1 MKFQYAVLAL
11 SALAFAD
18 ISGTVVDEKGSAIN
32 DAVVSI
38 KALPNLL
45 PDARAL
51 SDKDGKFAFKLV
63 VASSSSSGGDEET
76 GKNPAGSSGSK
87 DWQWVTIPSAD
98 DENSTSLNL
107 VGKALRQG
115 VFRLASNGVVSV
127 QALDLN
133 GRVVRKVDLFA
144 TAGSYSIDNAAAL
157 ASGLPHGMYLLV
169 ASADGRN
176 TIIGKV
182 NGGSRWDGSVSLRAS
197 DGMDVAVETAQSRNS
212 RELRKEAASAQ
223 SLIIRKAGF
232 LPETLSVANPKDYGK
247 ITLKRDPI
255 EGKIDALMASMNL
268 DAKIA
273 QMTQP
278 QSGYSCGGYAC
289 GSTLNGGGEYAGT
302 YTLNDWKSPIPTT
315 YGKDNVHGM
324 GDVSGATIFPH
335 NIGLGATRDSALVR
349 RIGQAVAEEM
359 WAAYIDLNF
368 APAVSTPQDEHWG
381 RVYEGFGEKAELGV
395 MMGAAYLR
403 GLQGDNMDAPWRVI
417 GTVKHF
423 VGDGATD
430 GGKDRGNATMTEK
443 QLRTIHLP
451 PYIAAVEQ
459 GAQSVMASFNQ
470 INGVHQHVDSLRLT
484 GILKVELGFDGYVIA
499 DWEGIENSRTPGQ
512 TDALG
517 YGEGTTMSSS
527 EAVRKAINAGIDL
540 AMVPTSHSSF
550 RSTLKNLVLNGQ
562 VSEDRINDAVRRILR
577 VKVRAGRIDTP
588 AGPAEYVGKTANI
601 GSADHRA
608 IAREAV
614 RKSLVLLKNEGK
626 ALPLSKTGK
635 VFVTGTHANN
645 TGYQCGG
652 WTQGWQGS
660 TSNIPGATSILS
672 GAKEVANTAI
682 VASANDAETIVY
694 VVGETPYAEWL
705 GDVKDF
711 EGKYVGSVSSQVSQI
726 NTWKAAGKKVVVVLI
741 SGRALPFTNLIEASD
756 AFIAAWLPGSEG
768 AGVADVLFGDYK
780 PTGKLP
786 HTWPK
791 SADQIPINDGDGKEG
806 LFPYGFG
813 LTY

>member
-1 MKFQYAVLAL
+1 MKIYPAII
-11 SALAFAD
+11 ALAALAYAD
-18 ISGTVVDEKGSAIN
+18 INGVIADEAGNAIEN
-32 DAVVSI
+32 AVVSI
-38 KALPNLL
+38 KSLPNLL
-45 PDARAL
+45 PDARIL
-51 SDKDGKFAFKLV
+51 SDGEGKFSFAMKVNSTEPDGSGEKGESV
-63 VASSSSSGGDEET
+63 VAIGSMPVPLAENIYGLSSSKAIALHVLDAN
-76 GKNPAGSSGSK
+76 GKVMRQMNLH
-87 DWQWVTIPSAD
+87 
-98 DENSTSLNL
+98 STM
-107 VGKALRQG
+107 
-115 VFRLASNGVVSV
+115 
-127 QALDLN
+127 N
-133 GRVVRKVDLFA
+133 GRLLDEANSLVAGLPKGVYFLVASIGQSRVFVGRVEGETRISNAILQKIGAAVDSRSAFLAKESSSDQSLIVRKV
-144 TAGSYSIDNAAAL
+144 
-157 ASGLPHGMYLLV
+157 
-169 ASADGRN
+169 
-176 TIIGKV
+176 
-182 NGGSRWDGSVSLRAS
+182 
-197 DGMDVAVETAQSRNS
+197 
-212 RELRKEAASAQ
+212 
-223 SLIIRKAGF
+223 GF
-232 LPETLSVANPKDYGK
+232 LPETLEVVNPKDYGK
-247 ITLKRDPI
+247 IVLKRDPV
-255 EGKIDALMASMNL
+255 EDQIDALMAGMDL
-268 DAKIA
+268 DAMIA

-278 QSGYSCGGYAC
+278 SSGSGCGTYAC
-289 GSTLNGGGEYAGT
+289 GSTLNGGGEYAGS
-302 YTLNDWKSPIPTT
+302 YTLKNWKSPIPTT

-324 GDVSGATIFPH
+324 GDVDGATIFPH

-349 RIGQAVAEEM
+349 KIGQAVAEEM

-381 RVYEGFGEKAELGV
+381 RTYEGFGEKAELGV

-403 GLQGDNMDAPWRVI
+403 GLQGDNMNAPWRVI

-430 GGKDRGNATMTEK
+430 GGKDRGNSTMTED

-451 PYIAAVEQ
+451 PYVAAVEQ

-517 YGEGTTMSSS
+517 YGGGMTMSSS
-527 EAVRKAINAGIDL
+527 EAVRKAINAGIDM
-540 AMVPTSHSSF
+540 AMVPTSYSSF
-550 RSTLKNLVLNGQ
+550 RSTMKTLVQSGQ
-562 VSEDRINDAVRRILR
+562 ISEDRVKDAVRRILR
-577 VKVRAGRIDTP
+577 VKIRAGRIDNPT
-588 AGPAEYVGKTANI
+588 GPAAYVGQTANI
-601 GSADHRA
+601 GSDAHRA

-614 RKSLVLLKNEGK
+614 RKSLVLLKNEK
-626 ALPLSKTGK
+626 TLPLSKVGS

-660 TSNIPGATSILS
+660 MSSIPGATSILS
-672 GAKEVANTAI
+672 GAKEVAGGAVVT
-682 VASANDAETIVY
+682 SADDAETVVY
-694 VVGETPYAEWL
+694 VVGETPYAEWN
-705 GDVKDF
+705 GDVRNFGDL
-711 EGKYVGSVSSQVSQI
+711 YVGNLSSQISQI
-726 NTWKAAGKKVVVVLI
+726 ETWKAAGKKVVVVLI
-741 SGRALPFTNLIEASD
+741 SGRPLPFTELIEASD

-768 AGVADVLFGDYK
+768 AGVADVLFGDYA

>member
-1 MKFQYAVLAL
+1 MKFPYIVLAGVAIA
-11 SALAFAD
+11 SAD
-18 ISGTVVDEKGSAIN
+18 ITGTVVDESGKPIK

-38 KALPNLL
+38 KTLPNLL
-45 PDARAL
+45 PDARTL
-51 SDKDGKFAFKLV
+51 SDAKGVFTFEMEVPAQESS
-63 VASSSSSGGDEET
+63 ASGPTEISSDSETGEISSSSTGIAGESSSSGT
-76 GKNPAGSSGSK
+76 GSVMAIRNMAMP
-87 DWQWVTIPSAD
+87 
-98 DENSTSLNL
+98 
-107 VGKALRQG
+107 RG
-115 VFRLASNGVVSV
+115 VFTLNTAGVVSLRV
-127 QALDLN
+127 LDMN
-133 GRVVRKVDLFA
+133 GKVVRQVNIS
-144 TAGSYSIDNAAAL
+144 AGAGNYAVENASSL
-157 ASGLPHGMYLLV
+157 VSGMARGTYLLV
-169 ASADGRN
+169 ASVN
-176 TIIGKV
+176 GKHTMV
-182 NGGSRWDGSVSLRAS
+182 GKIANNGNGGSVALRNVGAL
-197 DGMDVAVETAQSRNS
+197 ESRAMY
-212 RELRKEAASAQ
+212 LAAKEAE
-223 SLIIRKAGF
+223 SLERIVIRKAGF

-255 EGKIDALMASMNL
+255 EDKIDALMADMNL

-278 QSGYSCGGYAC
+278 QSGYSCGSYAC
-289 GSTLNGGGEYAGT
+289 GSTLDGGGGYAGK
-302 YTLNDWKSPIPTT
+302 YTLNDWQSPIPTI

-324 GDVSGATIFPH
+324 GDVPGATIFPH

-349 RIGQAVAEEM
+349 KIGQAVAEEM

-423 VGDGATD
+423 IGDGATN
-430 GGKDRGNATMTEK
+430 GGKDRGNATLTEE

-451 PYIAAVEQ
+451 PYIATVEQ

-499 DWEGIENSRTPGQ
+499 DWEGIDNSRTPGQ

-517 YGEGTTMSSS
+517 YGAGSTMSSS

-550 RSTLKNLVLNGQ
+550 RSTLKTLVQNGE
-562 VSEDRINDAVRRILR
+562 VSEERIDDAVRRILR
-577 VKVRAGRIDTP
+577 VKVRAGRIDNPT
-588 AGPAEYVGKTANI
+588 GPAAYVGKTENI
-601 GSADHRA
+601 GSDTHRA

-672 GAKEVANTAI
+672 GAKEVANVAI
-682 VASANDAETIVY
+682 VTSANDAETIVY
-694 VVGETPYAEWL
+694 VVGESPYAEWE
-705 GDVKDF
+705 GDVKNF
-711 EGKYVGSVSSQVSQI
+711 EGMYVGSVSSQISQI
-726 NTWKAAGKKVVVVLI
+726 NTWKADGKKVVVVLI
-741 SGRALPFTNLIEASD
+741 SGRALPFTDLIEASD
-756 AFIAAWLPGSEG
+756 AFVAAWLPGSEG
-768 AGVADVLFGDYK
+768 AGVADVLFGDYA

-791 SADQIPINDGDGKEG
+791 NADQIPINDGDGQTG
-806 LFPYGFG
+806 LFPYGYG
-813 LTY
+813 LSY